1 MTMKTFINYGLRVT
15 ILLYTLIHIVTSF
28 NEQSL
33 LMQLLSYIGLAII
46 MFSMLAIPLRDFKL
60 PLFILLIAIIILF
73 YSQTNIFSGI
83 LLGVQQMRN
92 VIGILVIIPLISWVL
107 QEEPYIEDM
116 MSVFHNFINTSKKFY
131 FTMISLTQVLTYFL
145 LFGSITMMYQFI
157 DIILKDQKS
166 EIWQRYKGTALLRG
180 YGLSTLW
187 VITVPSFI
195 VVVDTLGASIYISI
209 AQGFGIAL
217 VGTIL
222 AVLFVAP
229 TERKH
234 NLNITPIL
242 QTEINNV
249 LLTAST
255 DIKTRKRNVIEF
267 FLLFFSLFGAIF
279 FIYSIWNI
287 PLMTLIPL
295 TIIGWI
301 ITFYLYKQRVYKLK
315 SIAKQYFSNELGK
328 KAYQVA
334 LMLSIGTLI
343 YSLNQTNFAENVVG
357 GLNAIENVVSWLNPL
372 YLLPFIVIILGLMGL
387 GPLTVMVLVAGILES
402 LNLPYPP
409 ELIVLSITSGSVI
422 SILISPVLMPLIVL
436 SDSNGLNLFTN
447 GIKSN
452 WKYAFAFF
460 IVTQIYIQIMMH
472 IW

>member
-1 MTMKTFINYGLRVT
+1 MTMKTFIKNGLRVT
-15 ILLYTLIHIVTSF
+15 ILLYTLIHLVTSF
-28 NEQSL
+28 NEHPL
-33 LMQLLSYIGLAII
+33 LIELLSYIGVAII
-46 MFSMLAIPLRDFKL
+46 ILGVLTIPLRHFKL
-60 PLFILLIAIIILF
+60 PLFILLIAMIILV
-73 YSQTNIFSGI
+73 YSQTNILSGI
-83 LLGVQQMRN
+83 LLGVQEMRN

-116 MSVFHNFINTSKKFY
+116 MSVFHNFINSSKKFY

-166 EIWQRYKGTALLRG
+166 EMWQRYKGSALLRG

-217 VGTIL
+217 VGTFL

-255 DIKTRKRNVIEF
+255 DIKTRKQNVVEF

-279 FIYSIWNI
+279 FIYSFWNI
-287 PLMTLIPL
+287 PLLTLIPL

-301 ITFYLYKQRVYKLK
+301 MTFYLYKRRLYKLK
-315 SIAKQYFSNELGK
+315 SIAKQYFSIELGK

-343 YSLNQTNFAENVVG
+343 YSLNQTDFAENVVG
-357 GLNAIENVVSWLNPL
+357 GLNAIENNVSWLNPL
-372 YLLPFIVIILGLMGL
+372 YLLPFIVIVLGLMGL
-387 GPLTVMVLVAGILES
+387 GPLTVMVLVAGILKS

-409 ELIVLSITSGSVI
+409 ELIVLAITSGSVI

-452 WKYAFAFF
+452 WKYALAFF
-460 IVTQIYIQIMMH
+460 IVTQIYIQLMMH

>member
-46 MFSMLAIPLRDFKL
+46 IFSMLAIPLRDFKL

-145 LFGSITMMYQFI
+145 LFGSINMMYQFI

-279 FIYSIWNI
+279 FIYSIWSI

-301 ITFYLYKQRVYKLK
+301 ITFYLYKQRMYKLK

>member
-1 MTMKTFINYGLRVT
+1 MTMNTFINYGLRVT

-33 LMQLLSYIGLAII
+33 LMQLLSYIGLVII
-46 MFSMLAIPLRDFKL
+46 MFSMLAIPLRNFKL

-73 YSQTNIFSGI
+73 YSQTNIFSGV

-301 ITFYLYKQRVYKLK
+301 ITFYLYKQRMYKLK
-315 SIAKQYFSNELGK
+315 SIANQYFSNELGK

-357 GLNAIENVVSWLNPL
+357 GLNAIESVVSWLNPL
-372 YLLPFIVIILGLMGL
+372 YLLPFIVIVLGLMGL

>member
-46 MFSMLAIPLRDFKL
+46 IFSMLAIPLRDFKL

-145 LFGSITMMYQFI
+145 LFGSINMMYQFI

-301 ITFYLYKQRVYKLK
+301 ITFYLYKQRMYKLK

>member
-1 MTMKTFINYGLRVT
+1 MTMNTFINYGLRVT

-33 LMQLLSYIGLAII
+33 LMQLLSYIGLVII
-46 MFSMLAIPLRDFKL
+46 MFSMLAIPLRNFKL

-73 YSQTNIFSGI
+73 YSQTNIFSGV

-195 VVVDTLGASIYISI
+195 VVVDTLRASIYISI

-301 ITFYLYKQRVYKLK
+301 ITFYLYKQRMYKLK

-343 YSLNQTNFAENVVG
+343 YSLNQTSFAENVVG

>member
-1 MTMKTFINYGLRVT
+1 MKNIIKFGLSIA
-15 ILLYTLIHIVTSF
+15 ILLYTVLHIKSAIVDQPF
-28 NEQSL
+28 L
-33 LMQLLSYIGLAII
+33 LELLPYAGLAII
-46 MFSMLAIPLRDFKL
+46 IFAVLSIPLSRFKL
-60 PLFILLIAIIILF
+60 PLFILLIGVIILV
-73 YSQTNIFSGI
+73 YSGSDVFSGI
-83 LLGVQQMRN
+83 LFGLKEMRN

-116 MSVFHNFINTSKKFY
+116 MSVFHDFINTSKKFY
-131 FTMISLTQVLTYFL
+131 FAMISLTQVLTYFL

-157 DIILKDQKS
+157 NIILKDQND
-166 EIWQRYKGTALLRG
+166 EMWERYKGTALLRG

-195 VVVDTLGASIYISI
+195 VVVDTLGASIYIAI

-217 VGTIL
+217 VGTII
-222 AVLFVAP
+222 AVMFVSP

-242 QTEINNV
+242 QKEIDNV

-255 DIKTRKRNVIEF
+255 DVKERKRNVIEF

-279 FIYSIWNI
+279 FIYSVWNI
-287 PLMTLIPL
+287 PLMILIPL
-295 TIIGWI
+295 VILGWI
-301 ITFYLYKQRVYKLK
+301 IIFYIYKQRVYKLK
-315 SIAKQYFSNELGK
+315 TIGKQYFLSELGK
-328 KAYQVA
+328 KAYQVS

-343 YSLNQTNFAENVVG
+343 FSLNQTDFAENVVG
-357 GLNAIENVVSWLNPL
+357 GLNYIESQISWLNPL
-372 YLLPFIVIILGLMGL
+372 YLLPFIVIILGLLGL
-387 GPLTVMVLVAGILES
+387 GPLTVMVLVAGILKS
-402 LNLPYPP
+402 LALPYPP
-409 ELIVLSITSGSVI
+409 ELIVLAITSGSVI

-447 GIKSN
+447 GVKSN
-452 WKYAFAFF
+452 WKYSIAFF
-460 IVTQIYIQIMMH
+460 IVTQIYIQLMIQ

>member
-46 MFSMLAIPLRDFKL
+46 IFSMLAIPLRDFKL

-145 LFGSITMMYQFI
+145 LFGSINMMYQFI

-301 ITFYLYKQRVYKLK
+301 ITFYLYKQRMYKLK

-343 YSLNQTNFAENVVG
+343 YSLNQTN
-357 GLNAIENVVSWLNPL
+357 
-372 YLLPFIVIILGLMGL
+372 
-387 GPLTVMVLVAGILES
+387 
-402 LNLPYPP
+402 
-409 ELIVLSITSGSVI
+409 
-422 SILISPVLMPLIVL
+422 
-436 SDSNGLNLFTN
+436 
-447 GIKSN
+447 
-452 WKYAFAFF
+452 
-460 IVTQIYIQIMMH
+460 
-472 IW
+472 

>member
-33 LMQLLSYIGLAII
+33 LMQLLSYIGLVII
-46 MFSMLAIPLRDFKL
+46 MFSMLAIPLRNFKL

-145 LFGSITMMYQFI
+145 LFGSINMMYQFI

-301 ITFYLYKQRVYKLK
+301 ITFYLYKQRMYKLK

>member
-1 MTMKTFINYGLRVT
+1 MTMKTFIKNGLRVT
-15 ILLYTLIHIVTSF
+15 ILLYTLIHLVTSF
-28 NEQSL
+28 NEHPL
-33 LMQLLSYIGLAII
+33 LIELLSYIGVAII
-46 MFSMLAIPLRDFKL
+46 ILGVLTIPLRHFKL
-60 PLFILLIAIIILF
+60 PLFILLIAMIILV
-73 YSQTNIFSGI
+73 YSQTNILSGI
-83 LLGVQQMRN
+83 LLGVQEMRN

-166 EIWQRYKGTALLRG
+166 EMWQRYKGSALLRG

-217 VGTIL
+217 VGTFL

-255 DIKTRKRNVIEF
+255 DIKTRKQNVVEF

-279 FIYSIWNI
+279 FIYSFWNI
-287 PLMTLIPL
+287 PLLTLIPL

-301 ITFYLYKQRVYKLK
+301 MTFYLYKRRLYKLK
-315 SIAKQYFSNELGK
+315 SIAKQYFSIELGK

-343 YSLNQTNFAENVVG
+343 YSLNQTDFAENVVG
-357 GLNAIENVVSWLNPL
+357 GLNAIENNVSWLNPL
-372 YLLPFIVIILGLMGL
+372 YLLPFIVIVLGLMGL
-387 GPLTVMVLVAGILES
+387 GPLTVMVLVAGILKS

-409 ELIVLSITSGSVI
+409 ELIVLAITSGSVI

-452 WKYAFAFF
+452 WKYALAFF
-460 IVTQIYIQIMMH
+460 IVTQIYIQLMMH

>member
-1 MTMKTFINYGLRVT
+1 MTMNTFINYGLRVT

-33 LMQLLSYIGLAII
+33 LMQLLSYIGLVII
-46 MFSMLAIPLRDFKL
+46 MFSMLAIPLRNFKL

-73 YSQTNIFSGI
+73 YSQTNIFSGV

-301 ITFYLYKQRVYKLK
+301 ITFYLYKQRMYKLK

-343 YSLNQTNFAENVVG
+343 YSLNQTSFAENVVG

>member
-1 MTMKTFINYGLRVT
+1 MTMKTFIKNGLRVT
-15 ILLYTLIHIVTSF
+15 ILLYTLIHLVTSF
-28 NEQSL
+28 NEHPL
-33 LMQLLSYIGLAII
+33 LIELLSYIGVAII
-46 MFSMLAIPLRDFKL
+46 ILGVLTIPLRHFKL
-60 PLFILLIAIIILF
+60 PLFILLIAMIILV
-73 YSQTNIFSGI
+73 YSQTNILSGI
-83 LLGVQQMRN
+83 LLGVQEMRN

-116 MSVFHNFINTSKKFY
+116 MSVFHNFINSSKKFY

-166 EIWQRYKGTALLRG
+166 EMWQRYKGSALLRG

-217 VGTIL
+217 VGTFL

-255 DIKTRKRNVIEF
+255 DIKTRKQNVVEF

-279 FIYSIWNI
+279 FIYSFWNM
-287 PLMTLIPL
+287 PLLTLIPL

-301 ITFYLYKQRVYKLK
+301 MTFYLYKHRLYKLK
-315 SIAKQYFSNELGK
+315 SIAKQYFSIELGK

-343 YSLNQTNFAENVVG
+343 YSLNQTDFAENVVG
-357 GLNAIENVVSWLNPL
+357 GLNAIENNVSWLNPL
-372 YLLPFIVIILGLMGL
+372 YLLPFIVIVLGLMGL
-387 GPLTVMVLVAGILES
+387 GPLTVMVLVAGILKS

-409 ELIVLSITSGSVI
+409 ELIVLAITSGSVI

-452 WKYAFAFF
+452 WKYALAFF
-460 IVTQIYIQIMMH
+460 IVTQIYIQLMMH

>member
-46 MFSMLAIPLRDFKL
+46 IFSMLAIPLRDFKL

-92 VIGILVIIPLISWVL
+92 AIGILVIIPLISWVL

-145 LFGSITMMYQFI
+145 LFGSINMMYQFI

-301 ITFYLYKQRVYKLK
+301 ITFYLYKQRMYKLK

>member
-301 ITFYLYKQRVYKLK
+301 ITFYLYKQRMYKLK

>member
-1 MTMKTFINYGLRVT
+1 
-15 ILLYTLIHIVTSF
+15 
-28 NEQSL
+28 
-33 LMQLLSYIGLAII
+33 
-46 MFSMLAIPLRDFKL
+46 MLAIPLRDFKL

-107 QEEPYIEDM
+107 EEEPYIEDM

-145 LFGSITMMYQFI
+145 LFGSINMMYQFI

-234 NLNITPIL
+234 NLNITSIL
-242 QTEINNV
+242 QIEINNV

-301 ITFYLYKQRVYKLK
+301 ITFYLYKQRMYKLK

-452 WKYAFAFF
+452 WK
-460 IVTQIYIQIMMH
+460 
-472 IW
+472 